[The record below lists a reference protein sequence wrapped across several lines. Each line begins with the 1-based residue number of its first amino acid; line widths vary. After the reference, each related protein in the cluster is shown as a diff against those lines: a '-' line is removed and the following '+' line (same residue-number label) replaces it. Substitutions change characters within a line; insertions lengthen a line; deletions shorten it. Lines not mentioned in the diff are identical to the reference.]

1 MLDGIEGLGVAG
13 QVLHQHVVNG
23 EQLIIPNG
31 QDGAAGE
38 EVGVPGGVGELGARE
53 DAQLGGGRHAGD
65 IGEQGDRACKCP
77 SVPLASP

>member
-38 EVGVPGGVGELGARE
+38 EVGSRE
-53 DAQLGGGRHAGD
+53 A
-65 IGEQGDRACKCP
+65 
-77 SVPLASP
+77 LASWAHGKTHSWAVVDTRGI